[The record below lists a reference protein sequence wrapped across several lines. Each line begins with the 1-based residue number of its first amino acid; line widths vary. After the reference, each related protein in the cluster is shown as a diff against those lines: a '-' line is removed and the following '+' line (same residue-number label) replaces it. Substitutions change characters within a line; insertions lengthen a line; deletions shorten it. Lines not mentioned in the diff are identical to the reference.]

1 MKKSLVPV
9 SRLAIL
15 MVAGLAALP
24 VRGQPASTSDPA
36 QPPETVVFDLKYRA
50 LTGQED
56 PLSYHSYWGFGA
68 SPAQGIAFLDAV
80 KKQVKE
86 YDEVFNGA
94 LPKAQQWSIVEL
106 KDRKPVALYFDL
118 NADGKLSDDERIAPS
133 STSRPA
139 TGGYTYA
146 FVTPDFTIHK
156 ENGQEVLF
164 RIMLVGDTYGGDRM
178 NYMWTP
184 SALLEGQATF
194 AGEPMRLFLYANGFD
209 GTFDAFGR
217 GSFALVPVSQPL
229 QGYISRDTLSSLVCR
244 DGKYYKLSLD
254 GSCEKGKTLQVKL
267 QRDTSPIGRTAFSLK
282 GKEALKTRLT
292 YARIAGAEDQT
303 IQFSTNNAQTVIPV
317 GRYRLDSG
325 GVCYGVESDDAWQVT
340 FSGGPAFT
348 IAKDEATPVEIG
360 DLVLTVKAVDE
371 RQRYNSDV
379 KEKTTFAKETPL
391 YMSLEIK
398 GKAGEAYTR
407 FSQKGTGDNQ
417 WTPIKPHVSIV
428 GADGKEIA
436 SADMEYG

>member
-1 MKKSLVPV
+1 MKKSLVGV

-15 MVAGLAALP
+15 IVAGLATIP
-24 VRGQPASTSDPA
+24 VRGRPASTSDPA
-36 QPPETVVFDLKYRA
+36 QPPETIVFDLKYRA

-56 PLSYHSYWGFGA
+56 PLNYHSYWGFGA

-229 QGYISRDTLSSLVCR
+229 QGYISRDTLSSLV
-244 DGKYYKLSLD
+244 
-254 GSCEKGKTLQVKL
+254 
-267 QRDTSPIGRTAFSLK
+267 
-282 GKEALKTRLT
+282 
-292 YARIAGAEDQT
+292 
-303 IQFSTNNAQTVIPV
+303 
-317 GRYRLDSG
+317 
-325 GVCYGVESDDAWQVT
+325 
-340 FSGGPAFT
+340 
-348 IAKDEATPVEIG
+348 
-360 DLVLTVKAVDE
+360 
-371 RQRYNSDV
+371 
-379 KEKTTFAKETPL
+379 
-391 YMSLEIK
+391 
-398 GKAGEAYTR
+398 
-407 FSQKGTGDNQ
+407 
-417 WTPIKPHVSIV
+417 
-428 GADGKEIA
+428 
-436 SADMEYG
+436 